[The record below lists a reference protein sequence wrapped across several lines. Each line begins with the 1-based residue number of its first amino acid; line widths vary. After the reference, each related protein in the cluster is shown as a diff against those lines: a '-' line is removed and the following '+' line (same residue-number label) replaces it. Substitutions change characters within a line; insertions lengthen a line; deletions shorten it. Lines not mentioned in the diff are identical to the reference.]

1 MIASLKG
8 VLEGRGP
15 GWALIRVGGVGFQ
28 VYLPASS
35 LARLGPV
42 GKEVEVHTHLYLR
55 EEVLALYGF
64 ATAGELG
71 LFQSLIGVRGV
82 GPKLALALLSALT
95 PDQLTMAIASGNE
108 DLLTQVPGIG
118 RKTAQRLIL
127 ELKGKLEKVISPV
140 AVSESDAEIVSAL
153 TNLGY
158 TLAESTRALSS
169 LPQDK
174 DLALEDKIKL
184 ALQNLGAR

>member
-28 VYLPASS
+28 VHIPASS
-35 LARLGPV
+35 LARLGKV
-42 GKEVEVHTHLYLR
+42 GNEVELHTHLYLR

-64 ATAGELG
+64 ATAEELG

-82 GPKLALALLSALT
+82 GPKLALTLLSALP
-95 PDQLTMAIASGNE
+95 PDRLTLAIASGDE
-108 DLLTQVPGIG
+108 DMLTQVPGIG
-118 RKTAQRLIL
+118 KKTAQRLIL
-127 ELKGKLEKVISPV
+127 ELKGKLEKLVSPV
-140 AVSESDAEIVSAL
+140 PVSEGDAEVLSAL

-158 TLAESTRALSS
+158 TLAEATRALSS
-169 LPQDK
+169 LPQEK
-174 DLALEDKIKL
+174 DLSLEDRVKL
-184 ALQNLGAR
+184 ALQSLGAG

>member
-8 VLEGRGP
+8 VFEGRGS

-28 VYLPASS
+28 VHIPASS

-42 GKEVEVHTHLYLR
+42 GKEVELHTHLYLR
-55 EEVLALYGF
+55 EDVLALYGF
-64 ATAGELG
+64 ATAEELG

-82 GPKLALALLSALT
+82 GPKLALVLLSALP
-95 PDQLTMAIASGNE
+95 PDQLTLAIASGNE

-118 RKTAQRLIL
+118 KKTAQRLIL
-127 ELKGKLEKVISPV
+127 ELKGKLEKLVSPV
-140 AVSESDAEIVSAL
+140 PVSEGDAEVLSAL

-158 TLAESTRALSS
+158 TLGEATRALSS
-169 LPQDK
+169 LPQEK
-174 DLALEDKIKL
+174 DLSLEDKIKL